1 MAEHTPIPWIVD
13 EDPFEDKG
21 YKTLIT
27 MPGKNGF
34 QGTSIAYVN
43 HNWNDA
49 DHGER
54 RISWAEAEANARHIV
69 HCVNVHDDLVKAL
82 EEARAALHFHYVEWD
97 GEPEDA
103 VPLQLARAKCDAA
116 LARAKG
122 GEG

>member
-1 MAEHTPIPWIVD
+1 MPEHTPTPWVVD
-13 EDPFEDKG
+13 EDPLEDKG
-21 YKTLIT
+21 YQTLIT

-49 DHGER
+49 EHGER

-69 HCVNVHDDLVKAL
+69 HCVNVSDDLIKAL
-82 EEARAALHFHYVEWD
+82 EVTVAELKVFAAMLHDDFTR
-97 GEPEDA
+97 GQINA
-103 VPLQLARAKCDAA
+103 NIAKAETA

>member
-1 MAEHTPIPWIVD
+1 MAEHTPTPWHVY
-13 EDPFEDKG
+13 EKDPFVICEGGGGSIGIIEAG
-21 YKTLIT
+21 Y
-27 MPGKNGF
+27 PGVSEVEQIANA
-34 QGTSIAYVN
+34 AYV
-43 HNWNDA
+43 
-49 DHGER
+49 
-54 RISWAEAEANARHIV
+54 V